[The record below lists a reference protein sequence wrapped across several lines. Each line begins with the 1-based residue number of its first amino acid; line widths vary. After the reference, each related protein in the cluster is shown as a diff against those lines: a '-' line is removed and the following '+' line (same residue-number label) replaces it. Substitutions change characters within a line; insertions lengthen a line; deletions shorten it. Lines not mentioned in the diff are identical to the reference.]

1 MQVQEVKEEVGVQM
15 RLGQVLPLPS
25 VQAPSLLLLSSGNH
39 TPNNTAVPTSNPC
52 DSLYLQHPMVPLVM
66 EYLMLSTYRR

>member
-1 MQVQEVKEEVGVQM
+1 MQVQEVNEEVGVQM

-25 VQAPSLLLLSSGNH
+25 VQVPFLLLLSSGNH

-52 DSLYLQHPMVPLVM
+52 DSLYLNPMVPLVM
-66 EYLMLSTYRR
+66 EYLMLSTHRR